1 MRRFGLVLLAATL
14 SLALC
19 AHGSLAKDARESAL
33 LEWEKTET
41 FRDRFGG
48 ELKITVTYYSA
59 AYVEALAQREADKNL
74 WTANELE
81 EFKYRLLKSVEFDK
95 YLPFKVYIDNRGP
108 SMHMAPFGSKV
119 VLWVGN
125 KKYQPVNYDP
135 TFNFRLLG
143 EREGFVYFPRYDEK
157 TGKPI
162 LEGAKLI
169 RLVIEET
176 VSPILSGP
184 VSFAWDV
191 TKDKVEPFTGKAGLK
206 LELGRLLERLDKLAK
221 ERDSL
226 EKRIKE
232 IEEEIKKV
240 TNRIEEIQKSL

>member
-1 MRRFGLVLLAATL
+1 LRRLSSVLLVAAL
-14 SLALC
+14 SIALC
-19 AHGSLAKDARESAL
+19 AQGSFAKEARDSAL
-33 LEWEKTET
+33 MDWEKTET

-48 ELKITVTYYSA
+48 ELRITATYYSA

-95 YLPFKVYIDNRGP
+95 YLPFKIHIDNKGP

-169 RLVIEET
+169 RLAIEET
-176 VSPILSGP
+176 ISPILNGP
-184 VSFAWDV
+184 VSFVWDV
-191 TKDKVEPFTGKAGLK
+191 TKDKLEPFTGKAGLK

-232 IEEEIKKV
+232 IEEEIRRV
-240 TNRIEEIQKSL
+240 TARIEEIQREL